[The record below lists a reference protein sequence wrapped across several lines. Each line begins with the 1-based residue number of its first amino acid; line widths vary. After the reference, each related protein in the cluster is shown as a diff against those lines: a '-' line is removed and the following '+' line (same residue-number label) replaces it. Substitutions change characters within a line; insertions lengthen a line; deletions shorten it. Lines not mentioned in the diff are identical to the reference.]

1 MLSYSPDAV
10 IRQDPLKALYD
21 AVDLRRMS
29 LDWLDNSPGTVPR
42 CVEFSPA
49 DAQRKILLFVAG
61 ACRSI
66 GDAVEGENRVY
77 PDGFRAGFAHL
88 RFGAG
93 YLMHAYRVACLPLTY
108 DEFIDR
114 VNTEYLAT
122 FDGGGV
128 PVSCLFKGRLRSL
141 HHLLRS
147 VANCLEGDGA
157 SKPVIKKRKWYIGNA
172 LLDVLWFLVAM
183 KRDIPELSAPREGRS

>member
-21 AVDLRRMS
+21 AVDLRRLP
-29 LDWLDNSPGTVPR
+29 LDWPDNLPETAPR
-42 CVEFSPA
+42 CVGLSPA
-49 DAQRKILLFVAG
+49 DAQHRILVFVAG

-66 GDAVEGENRVY
+66 GDAVEGGNRTY
-77 PDGFRAGFAHL
+77 PASLQAEFAHL
-88 RFGAG
+88 TFVAS
-93 YLMHAYRVACLPLTY
+93 YLMRAYRVACLPLTY

-128 PVSCLFKGRLRSL
+128 PVSCLFRGRLRSL